1 MYYGTEGANLD
12 QRNINTIDGDWY
24 YGWLGKN

>member
-1 MYYGTEGANLD
+1 MYNGTEEVNLD

-24 YGWLGKN
+24 YGWLGNN